1 MVGTIHKFIGKWGE
15 EIHWET
21 TRSRLYQTTT
31 DNQVSETWMIGK
43 KEGAENFAFRYYQL
57 SPGSKTRD
65 ESHPY
70 DHGILVLVGSGEVL
84 LGEETHSISQGDV
97 LHIPPDARHQ
107 LFNNSPDPFGFLCVI
122 PAKRDK
128 GGKKVWADEGI
139 QFDQG

>member
-1 MVGTIHKFIGKWGE
+1 
-15 EIHWET
+15 
-21 TRSRLYQTTT
+21 
-31 DNQVSETWMIGK
+31 MIGK
-43 KEGAENFAFRYYQL
+43 KEGGENFAFRYYQL

-84 LGEETHSISQGDV
+84 LGEETHSIAQGDII
-97 LHIPPDARHQ
+97 HIPPDARHQ
-107 LFNNSPDPFGFLCVI
+107 LFNTSPEPFGFLCVI